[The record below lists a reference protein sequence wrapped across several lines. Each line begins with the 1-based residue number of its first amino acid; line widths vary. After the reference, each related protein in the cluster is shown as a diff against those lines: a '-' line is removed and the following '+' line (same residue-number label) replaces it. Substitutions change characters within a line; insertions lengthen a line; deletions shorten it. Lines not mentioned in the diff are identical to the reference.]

1 MKQPRWVPRL
11 VVEATHF
18 DQLREHGGLR
28 GLRDEN
34 LLEAALAR
42 PQHKWAYKRKPDW
55 ATLAAAYAFG
65 IVGNHPFTD
74 GNKRVGFLTAV
85 TFLGI
90 NGYELEAGEA
100 EIVAMFRAAAAGASS
115 EADLARWFREHIVRR

>member
-1 MKQPRWVPRL
+1 MPRL
-11 VVEATHF
+11 VVEAIHF
-18 DQLREHGGLR
+18 DQLREHGGLP

-34 LLEAALAR
+34 LLESALAR
-42 PQHKWAYKRKPDW
+42 PRHKWTYKRKPDL

-65 IVGNHPFTD
+65 IVRNHPFRD

-100 EIVAMFRAAAAGASS
+100 EIVAMVRAAAAGESS
-115 EADLARWFREHIVRR
+115 EVDLARWV